1 MEDNYQQ
8 EHQDHMNLNNMA
20 QQMEQQRIWYE
31 YQFEP
36 KKRSGKK
43 GWIVLGIAIVIF
55 IIIIFTMVSY
65 L

>member
-1 MEDNYQQ
+1 
-8 EHQDHMNLNNMA
+8 MNLNNMA

-55 IIIIFTMVSY
+55 LIVIFTMVSY